1 MNDMLSELL
10 IVITGISLLAS
21 MCGPLAVSVDTE
33 YHTFSTGYLLAQ
45 SDALVHSM
53 RSEFVSENGQRVSF
67 NAMGNVPYPRTIHF
81 ENHDI
86 VIELGGGRLVHR

>member
-1 MNDMLSELL
+1 MLNELL
-10 IVITGISLLAS
+10 IVITGIALLAS
-21 MCGPLAVSVDTE
+21 LCGPITVSVDSE

-45 SDALVHSM
+45 SEAIV
-53 RSEFVSENGQRVSF
+53 RAQRAEFTSDNGQMVSF

-81 ENHDI
+81 DHHDI